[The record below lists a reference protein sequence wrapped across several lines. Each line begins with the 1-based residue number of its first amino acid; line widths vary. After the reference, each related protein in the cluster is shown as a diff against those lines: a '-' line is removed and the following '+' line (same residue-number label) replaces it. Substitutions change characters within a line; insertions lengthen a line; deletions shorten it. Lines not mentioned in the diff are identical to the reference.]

1 MRPYAHDTLFFPC
14 FFNPKCLFPNL
25 MPLKFMKCQL
35 SAKCILRRFRP
46 IESNVRDTLVSV
58 FIHLTKLFLVSTL
71 QFEAMVADI

>member
-1 MRPYAHDTLFFPC
+1 
-14 FFNPKCLFPNL
+14 